1 MMTGRR
7 LRKLEKSE
15 GILLNTS
22 SSLKRECDSFRKE
35 ILYLKDR
42 ISELENYEKELMRWR
57 AKEKMIVR
65 HLKAVK
71 NVVK

>member
-1 MMTGRR
+1 MGRKAHEDKARIETLMNR
-7 LRKLEKSE
+7 LSVSKSDCESLQRENSGLKRHITKLEK
-15 GILLNTS
+15 
-22 SSLKRECDSFRKE
+22 
-35 ILYLKDR
+35 
-42 ISELENYEKELMRWR
+42 LERELMQWR